1 MSSIA
6 KALLP
11 FALILA
17 APALAETPSPDL
29 RAGLEALA
37 AEGNGEAV
45 YHLAM
50 LHHLGL
56 EGFDKDPAKALAL
69 FRQAAAE
76 GDALGE
82 YKLGCYYDGQ
92 GEGLV
97 EVDAEEALTHK
108 LIAAEAGYALAQHDV
123 AKLYYEKDDTEEALK
138 WLLASARQGFRPS
151 LQALASLYVG
161 EGKVAADP
169 ASAFAYATLLHGEAK
184 VPVRIRKWLDD
195 TRAGL
200 TPEENER
207 AEAIISSWKIEP
219 SPLTRKAASGL
230 DAARE
235 LVAAPPPSEQ

>member
-11 FALILA
+11 FALLLA
-17 APALAETPSPDL
+17 APVFAEPPSPDL
-29 RAGLEALA
+29 RAGLESLA
-37 AEGNGEAV
+37 AAGNGEAI

-50 LHHLGL
+50 FHHLGL

-76 GDALGE
+76 GDPLGE

-97 EVDAEEALTHK
+97 EADAEKALDHK

-138 WLLASARQGFRPS
+138 WLLVSARQGFRPS
-151 LQALASLYVG
+151 LQALASLYIG
-161 EGKVAADP
+161 EAKVAADLP
-169 ASAFAYATLLHGEAK
+169 SALAYATLLHTEAK
-184 VPVRIRKWLDD
+184 IPDRVRKWLDD
-195 TRAGL
+195 TRAKL
-200 TPEENER
+200 TPEETER
-207 AEAIISSWKIEP
+207 AEAIIASWKIEP
-219 SPLTRKAASGL
+219 SPLTLKATSGL
-230 DAARE
+230 DAARG
-235 LVAAPPPSEQ
+235 LIAAER